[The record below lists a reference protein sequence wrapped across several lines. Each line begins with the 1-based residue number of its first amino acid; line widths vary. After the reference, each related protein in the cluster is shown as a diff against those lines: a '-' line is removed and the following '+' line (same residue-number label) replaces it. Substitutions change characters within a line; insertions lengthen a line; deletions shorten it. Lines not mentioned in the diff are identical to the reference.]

1 MADTMRAAVVTAFGP
16 PEGVLA
22 GVMPRPEPG
31 PGEVLVAVRAV
42 PVNFVDLYVTGG
54 TYQFLPKLP
63 FVPGKGPSGVVAALG
78 AGVTGLAVG
87 ERILAMAEVGGYA
100 EFVTV
105 RADQCYPMPDG
116 MGFTD
121 AASMSLAYDTAW
133 FALKQRG
140 RLLPGETL
148 LVLGASGAVGLASVQ
163 LGKAWGCRVLAGIAR
178 PEMAELVRGAGADA
192 IIDLSVPDLR
202 EAMRD
207 QVREATGGA
216 MVDVV
221 MDPLGADPFDAALR
235 ALAWSG
241 RLVVVGFAAGR
252 IPSVKANYL
261 LVKNIEVSGLQVSDY
276 RKRRPDL
283 AAQCFRELFAL
294 FTAGKIKPLATMT
307 LPLERAAEGLT
318 AVRDRTAGGR
328 RVILLP
334 AGSPEDAA

>member
-1 MADTMRAAVVTAFGP
+1 MAETMRAAVVTAFGP
-16 PEGVLA
+16 PEGIQP
-22 GVMPRPEPG
+22 GTMPRPEPG
-31 PGEVLVAVRAV
+31 PGEVLIAVHAA

-63 FVPGKGPSGVVAALG
+63 FVPGKGPSGIVAALG
-78 AGVTGLAVG
+78 PNVTALAVG
-87 ERILAMAEVGGYA
+87 DRVLAMAEIGGYA
-100 EFVTV
+100 EYVTA
-105 RADQCYPMPDG
+105 RADQCYRIPDAMSFPG
-116 MGFTD
+116 

-140 RLLPGETL
+140 RLQPGETL

-178 PEMAELVRGAGADA
+178 PEMADLVRTAGADA
-192 IIDLSVPDLR
+192 VIDLSVPNLRDALR
-202 EAMRD
+202 E
-207 QVREATGGA
+207 QVHAATDGA

-221 MDPLGADPFDAALR
+221 MDPLGADPFDAAIR

-261 LVKNIEVSGLQVSDY
+261 LVKNIEVSGLQISDY

-283 AAQCFRELFAL
+283 AAACFRELFAL
-294 FTAGKIKPLATMT
+294 FSAGKITPPATMT
-307 LPLERAAEGLT
+307 LPLERAAEGLA
-318 AVRDRTAGGR
+318 AVRDRATAGR

-334 AGSPEDAA
+334 VGAA